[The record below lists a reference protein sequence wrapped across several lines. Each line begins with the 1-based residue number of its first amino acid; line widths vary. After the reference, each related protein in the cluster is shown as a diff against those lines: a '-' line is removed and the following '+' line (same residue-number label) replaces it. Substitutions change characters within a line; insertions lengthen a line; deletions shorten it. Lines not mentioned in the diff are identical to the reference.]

1 MKRKMYVTLMSF
13 ALIASMVCGCGNKTN
28 QSAAAERNSTAAEP
42 VEITDENAI
51 KETETTTEAEDNK
64 ESETVS
70 ETTPAPAPA
79 QSSEVIL
86 DKQESGE
93 ETENS
98 KEPEEGSAVSK
109 DQTMAATPA
118 PAETLAQ
125 ETETPDAAVPAGQA
139 AYTVTEMT
147 ATMYAKNA
155 VNLRQG
161 PGTEYA
167 KVGNLTRGQQVKVT
181 GQAANGWYQ
190 LDSGVFVSNK
200 YLADTD
206 PVQQAAITVPDAST
220 DSTGTIIPVG
230 TETEPFGGT
239 SIEFINYLNQQRTAA
254 GLSALVWDD
263 NLAAVAQR
271 RAQELTVD
279 NSHNGCPADCSEII
293 YMGGSS
299 YTDWYNAW
307 YNSQAHRENMFRD
320 DHGTAA
326 CAYYYQ
332 NYNYYVVTLFKQREK
347 TQEELDSI
355 MNPDNMVQIGG
366 NAYIDKD
373 AYEALINAGIDP
385 SAETDDEINKK
396 IEEQQ
401 KLLDQGIIDRVI
413 E

>member
-1 MKRKMYVTLMSF
+1 M
-13 ALIASMVCGCGNKTN
+13 
-28 QSAAAERNSTAAEP
+28 
-42 VEITDENAI
+42 
-51 KETETTTEAEDNK
+51 
-64 ESETVS
+64 
-70 ETTPAPAPA
+70 
-79 QSSEVIL
+79 
-86 DKQESGE
+86 
-93 ETENS
+93 
-98 KEPEEGSAVSK
+98 
-109 DQTMAATPA
+109 
-118 PAETLAQ
+118 
-125 ETETPDAAVPAGQA
+125 
-139 AYTVTEMT
+139 
-147 ATMYAKNA
+147 
-155 VNLRQG
+155 
-161 PGTEYA
+161 
-167 KVGNLTRGQQVKVT
+167 GNLTRGQQVKVT